1 MFVSPLHYLD
11 TFMKDITCLDVHM
24 IYIMA
29 MKHVCDS
36 KNITLFWLQIFQT
49 KSYVWYAQDHVYT

>member
-11 TFMKDITCLDVHM
+11 TFMKDIICLDVHM

>member
-11 TFMKDITCLDVHM
+11 TFMKDITCLDLHM

-36 KNITLFWLQIFQT
+36 KNITLFWLKMFQT
-49 KSYVWYAQDHVYT
+49 KSYV